1 MIAFLG
7 NAVSPAA
14 AFARSYSVVSIH
26 ITGNTIRVIFK
37 GFCNSNKTHLPEEC
51 NNMPESELGN
61 RVTGHMHDWK
71 FLGDP
76 KDADAF
82 LFNLRHP
89 VDRMISWYN
98 YEHPDSCMDDK
109 RTERACET
117 AQDIEDYP
125 GCKAE
130 MFYRQ
135 CFPMQ
140 ESLPLLALA
149 MNHTDT
155 QQLSHNCSKLARKVI
170 RGKIFERGF
179 KHMYYNMHHYTV
191 ETIDEYP
198 DKEVVVVRTESLW
211 KDVKDL
217 DIMLG
222 GKGTFGE
229 IEGTRDSHGS
239 EHYKRSNTTFSTSDY
254 GLLCCAL
261 SNEMDLYRRLVELA
275 VNLNTAAKQHT
286 IASTTRKC
294 GFSTWDE
301 MMSVCRN

>member
-1 MIAFLG
+1 
-7 NAVSPAA
+7 
-14 AFARSYSVVSIH
+14 
-26 ITGNTIRVIFK
+26 
-37 GFCNSNKTHLPEEC
+37 
-51 NNMPESELGN
+51 
-61 RVTGHMHDWK
+61 
-71 FLGDP
+71 
-76 KDADAF
+76 
-82 LFNLRHP
+82 
-89 VDRMISWYN
+89 
-98 YEHPDSCMDDK
+98 
-109 RTERACET
+109 
-117 AQDIEDYP
+117 
-125 GCKAE
+125 
-130 MFYRQ
+130 
-135 CFPMQ
+135 
-140 ESLPLLALA
+140 
-149 MNHTDT
+149 
-155 QQLSHNCSKLARKVI
+155 
-170 RGKIFERGF
+170 
-179 KHMYYNMHHYTV
+179 MYYNMHHYTV

-198 DKEVVVVRTESLW
+198 DKEVLVVRTESLW